1 MGRFRLVCV
10 AKVQLLALTR
20 MSAYGY
26 KQTSSR
32 PKSKSALPPGADIL
46 DKAGNVSSLTR
57 SDLQFVDF
65 ELEQGGFRLESPV
78 LAAARSN
85 RWKYCPSGP

>member
-1 MGRFRLVCV
+1 MPRRIWDLVRLVCV
-10 AKVQLLALTR
+10 EVGFRKRGFFRL
-20 MSAYGY
+20 
-26 KQTSSR
+26 
-32 PKSKSALPPGADIL
+32 GADIL